1 MQPHKAS
8 IVQDL
13 IEKNRRQ
20 FKIPVYQR
28 NYDWS
33 HTECAKLYED
43 ILEAFEKDKKHFTGA
58 IVYIKGSISSSR
70 LSEDLLI
77 DGQQRIT
84 TVFLLLKAMLDIAKE
99 TNSSLKNEIE
109 DYLFNRHCEEEYKLK
124 LKPVKSDD
132 DQFHKLMHGE
142 KDELDASS
150 NIIANYN
157 FFIKSINRYLQKPN
171 ALLSDIMEGLKQLET
186 VEIVLDK
193 SEGDDPQAIF
203 ESINSTGLE
212 LSLADLVR
220 NFILMSDAN
229 QDQLFNDFWLPME
242 KMVESSSLA
251 EYLTQYLNFRLP
263 EDVNSKNAY
272 EKFKKLFKDKNY
284 THKSMLK
291 ELKKYAKYYALFI
304 GTKSNGYSEK
314 IISLI
319 KEFRQLDQSTIY
331 PFLFSLFDDFENKKI
346 EESEL
351 VDILQLLISYC
362 VRRIIC
368 NVPSNSLRGF
378 FKSLYNRLYKN
389 SSNDYYGKLYSLLA
403 TSRTKDRLITD
414 EEFKDNLINSPL
426 YPKKKAC
433 KYLMAKIE
441 NSGSH
446 EILNTDS
453 MTIEHLLPQ
462 KENSLVWKNE
472 LGSSYQETY
481 DKYLHTLGNLTITG
495 YNSVLGTK
503 SFAEKKRIIAE
514 NSKANKL
521 NKDILNC
528 EHWSKENIIKRAN
541 NLSEYI
547 LEILKVK
554 VVPINQE
561 FNKSNEDKYGLEDA
575 EVLTGSKPAA
585 FIFEGERTEVNSYVK
600 MLMSFLSI
608 INSLDDKK
616 LVSLA
621 KDNFKITDG
630 ANIYLSYDKSILRKP
645 QEVDNTGIFAETNI
659 STRYVLLFIKCILEE
674 CNVDTD
680 DFEIEV
686 ARKKKSEE

>member
-84 TVFLLLKAMLDIAKE
+84 TVFLLLKAMLDIAEE

-109 DYLFNRHCEEEYKLK
+109 DYLYNRHCEEEYKLK

-150 NIIANYN
+150 NIVANYN

-229 QDQLFNDFWLPME
+229 QDRLFNDFWLPME
-242 KMVESSSLA
+242 KMIESSSLA
-251 EYLTQYLNFRLP
+251 EYLTHYLNFKLP

-284 THKSMLK
+284 THESMLI
-291 ELKKYAKYYALFI
+291 ELKKYAKYYALFT
-304 GTKSNGYSEK
+304 GTKSTSYSA
-314 IISLI
+314 IIVNLV
-319 KEFRQLDQSTIY
+319 KEFRQLDQSTVY
-331 PFLFSLFDDFENKKI
+331 PFLFSIFDDFENEKI
-346 EESEL
+346 KESEL
-351 VDILQLLISYC
+351 VDILQLLISYY

-389 SSNDYYGKLYSLLA
+389 SSTDYYGRLYSLLA
-403 TSRTKDRLITD
+403 TSRTKDRLISD

-503 SFAEKKRIIAE
+503 SFSEKKRIIAE
-514 NSKANKL
+514 NSKANKI

-528 EHWSKENIIKRAN
+528 EHWSKESIINRAN

-561 FNKSNEDKYGLEDA
+561 FNKSNEDKYGIEDA

-616 LVSLA
+616 LISLA
-621 KDNFKITDG
+621 KENFRITEG
-630 ANIYLSYDKSILRKP
+630 TNIYLSYDKSILRKP

-659 STRYVLLFIKCILEE
+659 STRYTLQFIKCVLDE
-674 CNVDTD
+674 CNVDSD
-680 DFEIEV
+680 DFVIEI
-686 ARKKKSEE
+686 ARKKKS